1 MSSYNLLSEPIRKY
15 ISDQNWSELRPI
27 QNAAIQRILTTMDNY
42 ILSAKTASGKTEAA
56 FLPIL
61 TDINFSESGVQV
73 LYISPLIALINDQ
86 FKRIEELCE
95 HLDIVITKWHG
106 EASQSAKKKLIK
118 NPNGIVLITPESLEA
133 MFCNRSHEI
142 PHLFSN
148 LKYVVIDEIH
158 YFDGT
163 NRGVQLNSLLYRIQ
177 KRANANFRLIGLSA
191 TIGDLESIKKFGGRP
206 LETKVLKD
214 SSSKPTRVSFKY
226 FENKGGN
233 NYNLDLIKDLFKEVY
248 NNKVLIFP
256 NSRGKVEEITH
267 YLLKISKQGNLHT
280 NFFAH
285 HSSVDKSLREYIE
298 NFAKT
303 NTYSPFSICCTST
316 LELGID
322 IGSVDK
328 VVQIDSTFNIA
339 SLVQRIGRSGRKDGQ
354 ESKVVLYNTNNW
366 FLLQSIAIWELY
378 QRGVIDSKTNAVYPF
393 DILVHQILSVIKS
406 RNGITQNE
414 LINYFVQNYSFEHVT
429 AIQIEQTIQSL
440 LEKQIVEQTG
450 QELLISLDGE
460 YIVNSKDFYSVFE
473 SEQMYKVIHQNIV
486 IGELPLNPI
495 LSEESKFLLASR
507 VWRVILIENDSKKII
522 VQPANSGDK
531 PTFYG
536 GSVDISHIIKEKMLE
551 ILISKQEFDYLDQ
564 ASLNALKILRD
575 EFAVYKLV
583 NYKIDRPLKHDVNK
597 TELYTFAS
605 SKINR
610 TICLFLDFNGI
621 KNDYNDLENSIIL
634 KLATAQDLYKLF
646 SKFNSDLKE
655 INSYLK
661 QVIEENPN
669 IIDFSKWGKYLPI
682 NQQVSLLVDAYY
694 SVEETLQFLNKV
706 ELKENVSL

>member
-15 ISDQNWSELRPI
+15 IAEQNWSELRPI
-27 QNAAIQRILTTMDNY
+27 QNAAIQRILTTTDNY

-61 TDINFSESGVQV
+61 TDVDFSESGVQV

-177 KRANANFRLIGLSA
+177 KRANSNFRLIGLSA
-191 TIGDLESIKKFGGRP
+191 TIGDLESIKKFGGRS
-206 LETKVLKD
+206 LDTKVLKD

-233 NYNLDLIKDLFKEVY
+233 NYNLDLIKDLFREVY

-256 NSRGKVEEITH
+256 NNRGKVEEITH

-354 ESKVVLYNTNNW
+354 ESKVVLYNTNSW
-366 FLLQSIAIWELY
+366 FLLQSLAIWELY
-378 QRGVIDSKTNAVYPF
+378 QQGVIDSKMNAIYPF
-393 DILVHQILSVIKS
+393 DILVHQILSVIRS
-406 RNGITQNE
+406 RNGITQSE
-414 LINYFVQNYSFEHVT
+414 LINYFEQNYSFEHVT

-440 LEKQIVEQTG
+440 LEKQIIEQTN
-450 QELLISLDGE
+450 QELLISLEGE

-486 IGELPLNPI
+486 IGELPLNPM

-507 VWRVILIENDSKKII
+507 VWKVILIENDSKKIV

-564 ASLNALKILRD
+564 ASTDVLKILRD

-610 TICLFLDFNGI
+610 TICLFLDFNEI

-634 KLATAQDLYKLF
+634 KLTTAQDLYKLF
-646 SKFNSDLKE
+646 SKFNIDSKE
-655 INSYLK
+655 IKSYLK
-661 QVIEENPN
+661 YVIEENPN

-694 SVEETLQFLNKV
+694 SIEETLQFLNNI
-706 ELKENVSL
+706 ELKENI

>member
-1 MSSYNLLSEPIRKY
+1 MNSYRLLSEPIRKY
-15 ISDQNWSELRPI
+15 IAEQNWSELRPI
-27 QNAAIQRILTTMDNY
+27 QDAAIQRILTTTDNY

-61 TDINFSESGVQV
+61 TDVDFSESGVQV
-73 LYISPLIALINDQ
+73 LYVSPLIALINDQ

-95 HLDIVITKWHG
+95 HLDIMITKWHG

-354 ESKVVLYNTNNW
+354 ESKVVLYNTNSW

-378 QRGVIDSKTNAVYPF
+378 LQGVIDSKTNAVYPF
-393 DILVHQILSVIKS
+393 DILVHQVLSVIKS

-414 LINYFVQNYSFEHVT
+414 LINYFEQNYSFEHVT

-440 LEKQIVEQTG
+440 LEKQIIEQTG

-486 IGELPLNPI
+486 IGELPLNPM

-507 VWRVILIENDSKKII
+507 VWKVILIENDSKKII

-536 GSVDISHIIKEKMLE
+536 GPVDISHIIKEKMLE

-564 ASLNALKILRD
+564 ASLDALKILRD

-634 KLATAQDLYKLF
+634 KLTTAQDLHRLF
-646 SKFNSDLKE
+646 SKFNIDSKE

-682 NQQVSLLVDAYY
+682 NQQVSLLEDAYY
-694 SVEETLQFLNKV
+694 SVEETLQFLNNI
-706 ELKENVSL
+706 ELKENIL

>member
-15 ISDQNWSELRPI
+15 IAEQNWSELRPI
-27 QNAAIQRILTTMDNY
+27 QNAAIQRILTTKDNY

-61 TDINFSESGVQV
+61 TDVDFSESGVQV

-142 PHLFSN
+142 SHLFSN

-177 KRANANFRLIGLSA
+177 KRANSNFRLIGLSA

-206 LETKVLKD
+206 TGTKVLKD
-214 SSSKPTRVSFKY
+214 SSSKPTRISFKY
-226 FENKGGN
+226 FEDKGGN

-303 NTYSPFSICCTST
+303 NTYAPFSICCTST

-354 ESKVVLYNTNNW
+354 ESKVVLYNTNVW

-378 QRGVIDSKTNAVYPF
+378 QQGVIDSKTNAVYPF

-406 RNGITQNE
+406 RNGITQKE
-414 LINYFVQNYSFEHVT
+414 LINYFEQNYSFEHVT
-429 AIQIEQTIQSL
+429 ATQIAQTIQSL
-440 LEKQIVEQTG
+440 LEKQIIEQTG
-450 QELLISLDGE
+450 QELLISLEGE

-486 IGELPLNPI
+486 IGELPLNPM

-507 VWRVILIENDSKKII
+507 VWKVILIENDSKKII

-536 GSVDISHIIKEKMLE
+536 GPVDISHIIKEKMIE

-564 ASLNALKILRD
+564 PSLDALKILRD
-575 EFAVYKLV
+575 EFAVYKLI

-634 KLATAQDLYKLF
+634 KLTTAQDLFKLF
-646 SKFNSDLKE
+646 SKFNIDAKE

-694 SVEETLQFLNKV
+694 SVEKTLQFLNNI
-706 ELKENVSL
+706 ELKENVVL

>member
-15 ISDQNWSELRPI
+15 IAEQNWSELRPI
-27 QNAAIQRILTTMDNY
+27 QNAAIQRILTTTDNY

-61 TDINFSESGVQV
+61 TDVDFSESGVQV

-142 PHLFSN
+142 SHLFSN

-206 LETKVLKD
+206 TGTKVLKD
-214 SSSKPTRVSFKY
+214 SSSKPTRISFKY
-226 FENKGGN
+226 FEDKGGN

-303 NTYSPFSICCTST
+303 NTYAPFSICCTST

-354 ESKVVLYNTNNW
+354 ESKVVLYNTNVW

-378 QRGVIDSKTNAVYPF
+378 QQGVIDSKTNAVYPF

-406 RNGITQNE
+406 RNGITQKE
-414 LINYFVQNYSFEHVT
+414 LINYFEQNYSFEHVT
-429 AIQIEQTIQSL
+429 ATQIAQTIQSL
-440 LEKQIVEQTG
+440 LEKQIIEQTV
-450 QELLISLDGE
+450 QELLISLEGE

-486 IGELPLNPI
+486 IGELPLNPM

-507 VWRVILIENDSKKII
+507 VWKVILIENDSKKII

-536 GSVDISHIIKEKMLE
+536 GPVDISHIIKEKMIE

-564 ASLNALKILRD
+564 PSLDALKLLRD
-575 EFAVYKLV
+575 EFAVYKLI

-634 KLATAQDLYKLF
+634 KLTTAQDLFKLF
-646 SKFNSDLKE
+646 SKFNIDAKE

-694 SVEETLQFLNKV
+694 SIEKTLQFLNNI
-706 ELKENVSL
+706 ELKENVVL

>member
-15 ISDQNWSELRPI
+15 VAEQNWSELRPI
-27 QNAAIQRILTTMDNY
+27 QNAAIQRILTTTDNY

-61 TDINFSESGVQV
+61 TDVDFSESGVQV

-158 YFDGT
+158 YFDGS

-177 KRANANFRLIGLSA
+177 KRANSNFRLIGLSA

-206 LETKVLKD
+206 SDTKVLKD
-214 SSSKPTRVSFKY
+214 SSSKPTRISFKY

-354 ESKVVLYNTNNW
+354 ESKVVLYNTNSW
-366 FLLQSIAIWELY
+366 FLLQSLAICELY
-378 QRGVIDSKTNAVYPF
+378 QQGVIDSKTNAVCPF

-414 LINYFVQNYSFEHVT
+414 LINYFEQNYSFEHVT

-486 IGELPLNPI
+486 IGELPLNPM

-507 VWRVILIENDSKKII
+507 VWKVILIENDSKKIV

-536 GSVDISHIIKEKMLE
+536 GPVDISHIIKEKMIE

-564 ASLNALKILRD
+564 PSTDALKLLRD
-575 EFAVYKLV
+575 EFAVYKLI

-634 KLATAQDLYKLF
+634 KLTTAQDLYKLF
-646 SKFNSDLKE
+646 SKFNIDSKE
-655 INSYLK
+655 IKSYLK
-661 QVIEENPN
+661 YVIEENPN

-694 SVEETLQFLNKV
+694 SIEETLQFLNNI
-706 ELKENVSL
+706 ELKENI

>member
-15 ISDQNWSELRPI
+15 IAEQNWSELRPI
-27 QNAAIQRILTTMDNY
+27 QDAAIQRILTTTDNY

-233 NYNLDLIKDLFKEVY
+233 SYNLDLIKDLFKEVY

-354 ESKVVLYNTNNW
+354 ESKVVLYNTNSW

-378 QRGVIDSKTNAVYPF
+378 QQGVIDSKTNAVYPF

-414 LINYFVQNYSFEHVT
+414 LINYFAQNYSFEHVT

-486 IGELPLNPI
+486 IGELPLNPM

-507 VWRVILIENDSKKII
+507 VWKVILIENDSKKII

-536 GSVDISHIIKEKMLE
+536 GPVDISHIIKEKMLE

-564 ASLNALKILRD
+564 PSLDALKLLRD

-583 NYKIDRPLKHDVNK
+583 NYKIDRSLKQDVNK

-634 KLATAQDLYKLF
+634 KLTTAQDLYKLF
-646 SKFNSDLKE
+646 SKFNIDSKE
-655 INSYLK
+655 INLYLK
-661 QVIEENPN
+661 EVIEENPN

-682 NQQVSLLVDAYY
+682 NQQVSLLLDAYY
-694 SVEETLQFLNKV
+694 SVEETLQFLNNI
-706 ELKENVSL
+706 ELKENFL

>member
-15 ISDQNWSELRPI
+15 IAEQNWSELRPI
-27 QNAAIQRILTTMDNY
+27 QNAAIQRILTTKDNY

-61 TDINFSESGVQV
+61 TDVDFSESGVQV

-142 PHLFSN
+142 SHLFSN

-177 KRANANFRLIGLSA
+177 KRANSNFRLIGLSA

-206 LETKVLKD
+206 LDTKVLKD

-354 ESKVVLYNTNNW
+354 ESKVVLYNTNSW
-366 FLLQSIAIWELY
+366 FLLQSLAIWELY
-378 QRGVIDSKTNAVYPF
+378 QQGVIDSKTNAVYPF
-393 DILVHQILSVIKS
+393 DILVHQMLSVIKS

-414 LINYFVQNYSFEHVT
+414 LINYFAQNYSFEHVT

-486 IGELPLNPI
+486 IGELPLNPM

-507 VWRVILIENDSKKII
+507 VWKVILIENDSKKIV

-536 GSVDISHIIKEKMLE
+536 GPVDISHIIKEKMIE

-564 ASLNALKILRD
+564 PSLDALKLLRD
-575 EFAVYKLV
+575 EFAVYKLI

-634 KLATAQDLYKLF
+634 KLTTTQDLYKLF
-646 SKFNSDLKE
+646 SKFNIDSKE

-661 QVIEENPN
+661 QVIEQNPN

-694 SVEETLQFLNKV
+694 SIEETLQFLNNI
-706 ELKENVSL
+706 ELKENI

>member
-15 ISDQNWSELRPI
+15 IAEQNWSELRPI
-27 QNAAIQRILTTMDNY
+27 QNAAIQRILTTTDNY

-61 TDINFSESGVQV
+61 TDVDFSESGVQV

-206 LETKVLKD
+206 LDTKVLKD

-233 NYNLDLIKDLFKEVY
+233 NYSLDLIKDLFKEVY

-354 ESKVVLYNTNNW
+354 ESKVVLYNTNSW
-366 FLLQSIAIWELY
+366 FLLQSLAIWELY
-378 QRGVIDSKTNAVYPF
+378 QQGVIDSKTNAVYPF
-393 DILVHQILSVIKS
+393 DILVHQVLSVIKS
-406 RNGITQNE
+406 RNGITQKE
-414 LINYFVQNYSFEHVT
+414 LINYFEQNYSFEHVT

-440 LEKQIVEQTG
+440 LEKQIIEQTG
-450 QELLISLDGE
+450 QELLISLEGE

-486 IGELPLNPI
+486 IGELPLNSM

-507 VWRVILIENDSKKII
+507 VWKVILIENDSKKIV

-536 GSVDISHIIKEKMLE
+536 GPVDISHIIKEKMLE

-564 ASLNALKILRD
+564 PSVDTLKILRD
-575 EFAVYKLV
+575 EFSVYKLV

-634 KLATAQDLYKLF
+634 KLTTAKDLYKLF
-646 SKFNSDLKE
+646 SKFNIDSKE
-655 INSYLK
+655 IKSYLK
-661 QVIEENPN
+661 QVIEENPS
-669 IIDFSKWGKYLPI
+669 IIDLSKWGKYLPI

-694 SVEETLQFLNKV
+694 SIEETLQFLNNI
-706 ELKENVSL
+706 ELKENI

>member
-15 ISDQNWSELRPI
+15 VAEQNWSELRPI
-27 QNAAIQRILTTMDNY
+27 QNAAIQRILTTADNY

-61 TDINFSESGVQV
+61 TDVDFSESGVQV

-158 YFDGT
+158 YFDGS

-177 KRANANFRLIGLSA
+177 KRANSNFRLIGLSA

-206 LETKVLKD
+206 LDTKVLKD

-354 ESKVVLYNTNNW
+354 ESKVVLYNTNSW
-366 FLLQSIAIWELY
+366 FLLQSLAIWELY
-378 QRGVIDSKTNAVYPF
+378 QQGVIDSKTNAVCPF

-414 LINYFVQNYSFEHVT
+414 LINYFEQNYSFEHVT

-440 LEKQIVEQTG
+440 LEKQIIEQTG
-450 QELLISLDGE
+450 HELLISLEGE

-486 IGELPLNPI
+486 IGELPLNPM

-507 VWRVILIENDSKKII
+507 VWKVILIENDSKKIV

-536 GSVDISHIIKEKMLE
+536 GPVDISHIIKEKMLE
-551 ILISKQEFDYLDQ
+551 ILINKQEFDYLDQ
-564 ASLNALKILRD
+564 ASLYALKILRD
-575 EFAVYKLV
+575 EFSVYKLV

-610 TICLFLDFNGI
+610 TICLFFDFNGI

-634 KLATAQDLYKLF
+634 NLTTTQDLYKLF
-646 SKFNSDLKE
+646 SKFNIDAKE
-655 INSYLK
+655 INLYLK

-682 NQQVSLLVDAYY
+682 KQQVSLLVDAYY
-694 SVEETLQFLNKV
+694 SIEETLQFLNNI
-706 ELKENVSL
+706 ELKENI

>member
-1 MSSYNLLSEPIRKY
+1 MNSYRLLSEPIRKY
-15 ISDQNWSELRPI
+15 IAEQNWSELRPI
-27 QNAAIQRILTTMDNY
+27 QDAAIQRILTTTDNY

-61 TDINFSESGVQV
+61 TDVDFSESGVQV
-73 LYISPLIALINDQ
+73 LYVSPLIALINDQ

-95 HLDIVITKWHG
+95 HLDIMITKWHG

-339 SLVQRIGRSGRKDGQ
+339 SLVQRI
-354 ESKVVLYNTNNW
+354 
-366 FLLQSIAIWELY
+366 
-378 QRGVIDSKTNAVYPF
+378 
-393 DILVHQILSVIKS
+393 
-406 RNGITQNE
+406 
-414 LINYFVQNYSFEHVT
+414 
-429 AIQIEQTIQSL
+429 
-440 LEKQIVEQTG
+440 
-450 QELLISLDGE
+450 
-460 YIVNSKDFYSVFE
+460 
-473 SEQMYKVIHQNIV
+473 
-486 IGELPLNPI
+486 
-495 LSEESKFLLASR
+495 
-507 VWRVILIENDSKKII
+507 
-522 VQPANSGDK
+522 
-531 PTFYG
+531 
-536 GSVDISHIIKEKMLE
+536 
-551 ILISKQEFDYLDQ
+551 
-564 ASLNALKILRD
+564 
-575 EFAVYKLV
+575 
-583 NYKIDRPLKHDVNK
+583 
-597 TELYTFAS
+597 
-605 SKINR
+605 
-610 TICLFLDFNGI
+610 
-621 KNDYNDLENSIIL
+621 
-634 KLATAQDLYKLF
+634 
-646 SKFNSDLKE
+646 
-655 INSYLK
+655 
-661 QVIEENPN
+661 
-669 IIDFSKWGKYLPI
+669 
-682 NQQVSLLVDAYY
+682 
-694 SVEETLQFLNKV
+694 
-706 ELKENVSL
+706 

>member
-15 ISDQNWSELRPI
+15 IAEQNWSELRPI
-27 QNAAIQRILTTMDNY
+27 QNAAIQRILTTTDNY

-61 TDINFSESGVQV
+61 TDVDFSESGVQV

-118 NPNGIVLITPESLEA
+118 NPNGIVLITPESLES

-177 KRANANFRLIGLSA
+177 KRANVNFRLIGLSA

-206 LETKVLKD
+206 LDTKVLKD
-214 SSSKPTRVSFKY
+214 SSSKPTSVSFKY
-226 FENKGGN
+226 FESKGGN

-354 ESKVVLYNTNNW
+354 ESKVVLYNTNSW

-378 QRGVIDSKTNAVYPF
+378 QQGVIDSKTNAVYPF
-393 DILVHQILSVIKS
+393 DILVHQVLSVIRS

-414 LINYFVQNYSFEHVT
+414 LINYFEQNYSFEHVT

-440 LEKQIVEQTG
+440 LEKQIIEQTG
-450 QELLISLDGE
+450 QELLISLEGE

-486 IGELPLNPI
+486 IGELPLNPM

-536 GSVDISHIIKEKMLE
+536 GPVDISHIIKEKMLE

-564 ASLNALKILRD
+564 ASLDALKILRD

-634 KLATAQDLYKLF
+634 KLTTAQDLYKLF
-646 SKFNSDLKE
+646 SKFNIDSKE
-655 INSYLK
+655 INLYLK
-661 QVIEENPN
+661 EVIEENPN

-682 NQQVSLLVDAYY
+682 NQQVSLLLDAYY
-694 SVEETLQFLNKV
+694 SVEETLQFLNNI
-706 ELKENVSL
+706 ELKENIL

>member
-1 MSSYNLLSEPIRKY
+1 MNSYNLLSEPIRKY
-15 ISDQNWSELRPI
+15 IAEQNWSELRPI
-27 QNAAIQRILTTMDNY
+27 QNAAIQSILTTTDNY

-61 TDINFSESGVQV
+61 TDVDFSKRGVQV

-142 PHLFSN
+142 PHLFGN

-177 KRANANFRLIGLSA
+177 KRANSNFRLIGLSA
-191 TIGDLESIKKFGGRP
+191 TIGDIESIKKFGGRSS
-206 LETKVLKD
+206 ETKILKD
-214 SSSKPTRVSFKY
+214 SSSKPTLVSFRY
-226 FENKGGN
+226 FEDKGSNK
-233 NYNLDLIKDLFKEVY
+233 YNLDLIKDLFKEVY

-267 YLLKISKQGNLHT
+267 YLLKISKQGGLHT

-354 ESKVVLYNTNNW
+354 ESKVVLYNTNSW

-378 QRGVIDSKTNAVYPF
+378 QQGVIDSKMNAVYPF
-393 DILVHQILSVIKS
+393 DILVHQILSVIRS

-414 LINYFVQNYSFEHVT
+414 LINYFNQNYSFENVT

-440 LEKQIVEQTG
+440 LEKQIVEKTG
-450 QELLISLDGE
+450 QELLISLQGE

-486 IGELPLNPI
+486 IGELPLNPM
-495 LSEESKFLLASR
+495 LNEESKFLLASR
-507 VWRVILIENDSKKII
+507 VWKVILIENDSKKIV

-536 GSVDISHIIKEKMLE
+536 GPVDISHIIKEKMIE

-564 ASLNALKILRD
+564 ASLDALKILRD

-583 NYKIDRPLKHDVNK
+583 SYKIDRPLKHDVNK

-621 KNDYNDLENSIIL
+621 KNDYNDLENSITL
-634 KLATAQDLYKLF
+634 ELTTVQDLYKLF
-646 SKFNSDLKE
+646 SKFNIDSKE
-655 INSYLK
+655 INAYLK

-694 SVEETLQFLNKV
+694 SIEETLRFLNNI
-706 ELKENVSL
+706 ELKENFL

>member
-15 ISDQNWSELRPI
+15 IAEQNWSELRPI
-27 QNAAIQRILTTMDNY
+27 QNAAIQRILTTTDNY

-61 TDINFSESGVQV
+61 TDVDFSESGVQV

-206 LETKVLKD
+206 SETKMLKD

-226 FENKGGN
+226 FESKGVN

-248 NNKVLIFP
+248 DNKVLIFP

-354 ESKVVLYNTNNW
+354 ESKVVLYNTNSW

-378 QRGVIDSKTNAVYPF
+378 QQGVIDSKTNAVYPF
-393 DILVHQILSVIKS
+393 DILVHQVLSVIRS
-406 RNGITQNE
+406 RNGITQKE
-414 LINYFVQNYSFEHVT
+414 LINYFEQNYSFEHFT

-440 LEKQIVEQTG
+440 LEKQIIEQTG
-450 QELLISLDGE
+450 QELLISLEGE

-486 IGELPLNPI
+486 IGELPLNPM

-507 VWRVILIENDSKKII
+507 VWKVILIENDSKKIV

-536 GSVDISHIIKEKMLE
+536 GPVDISHIIKEKMLE

-564 ASLNALKILRD
+564 ASIYALKLLRD

-621 KNDYNDLENSIIL
+621 KNDYNDLENSIII
-634 KLATAQDLYKLF
+634 KLTTAQDLYKLF
-646 SKFNSDLKE
+646 SKFNIDSKE

-682 NQQVSLLVDAYY
+682 NQQVSLLEDAYY
-694 SVEETLQFLNKV
+694 SVEETLQFLNNI
-706 ELKENVSL
+706 ELKENI

>member
-1 MSSYNLLSEPIRKY
+1 MRSYNLLSEPIRKY
-15 ISDQNWSELRPI
+15 IAEQNWSELRPI
-27 QNAAIQRILTTMDNY
+27 QNAAIQKILTTTDNY

-61 TDINFSESGVQV
+61 TDVDFSESGVQV

-206 LETKVLKD
+206 LDTKVLKD

-354 ESKVVLYNTNNW
+354 ESKVVLYNTNSW

-378 QRGVIDSKTNAVYPF
+378 QQGVIDSKTNAVYPF
-393 DILVHQILSVIKS
+393 DILVHQVLSVIRS

-414 LINYFVQNYSFEHVT
+414 LINYFEQNYSFEYVT

-440 LEKQIVEQTG
+440 LEKQIIEQTG
-450 QELLISLDGE
+450 QELLISLEGE

-486 IGELPLNPI
+486 IGELPLNPM
-495 LSEESKFLLASR
+495 LSKESKFLLASR
-507 VWRVILIENDSKKII
+507 VWKVILIENDSKKII

-536 GSVDISHIIKEKMLE
+536 GPIDISHIIKEKMLE

-564 ASLNALKILRD
+564 PSLDALKLLRD
-575 EFAVYKLV
+575 EFAVYKLI

-621 KNDYNDLENSIIL
+621 KNDYNDLENSIVL
-634 KLATAQDLYKLF
+634 KLTTAQDLFKLF
-646 SKFNSDLKE
+646 SKFNIDSKE

-661 QVIEENPN
+661 QVMEQNPN

-694 SVEETLQFLNKV
+694 SIEETLQFLNNI
-706 ELKENVSL
+706 ELKENARI